1 MALPLQSNYTMK
13 FKVKNSK
20 VYQWIIGEENRTKML
35 MAINQPVTA
44 KQLSKRIGIPV
55 DTCSYL
61 FAKLTIKALLICL
74 NPGARNSRVYWL
86 TEFGIRCR
94 KQLHQDLDL
103 PYKEHNLPDINWHL
117 YGWVNFNHRSAIIKI
132 LTTPMQPAEIKKV
145 LRIRRPNIKIS
156 ANNVRD
162 IIKLFLARDIVIPVN
177 IRKKTYTRY
186 ELTDLGT
193 KLRQLLIR
201 ADAAL

>member
-1 MALPLQSNYTMK
+1 
-13 FKVKNSK
+13 
-20 VYQWIIGEENRTKML
+20 

-44 KQLSKRIGIPV
+44 KQLSQRTGIPV
-55 DTCSYL
+55 DTSSYL
-61 FAKLTIKALLICL
+61 LAKLKIKGLLTCL
-74 NPGARNSRVYWL
+74 NPGAIKSRLYGL

-94 KQLHQDLDL
+94 KQLHQVLGL
-103 PYKEHNLPDINWHL
+103 PHKEYNKPDINWHL

-162 IIKLFLARDIVIPVN
+162 IIKLFLARDIVRPVK
-177 IRKKTYTRY
+177 IRKRAHPRY

-193 KLRQLLIR
+193 KLRQLLLQ
-201 ADAAL
+201 ADAVL

>member
-1 MALPLQSNYTMK
+1 M
-13 FKVKNSK
+13 KNSN
-20 VYQWIIGEENRTKML
+20 VYQWIIEEENRKKIL
-35 MAINQPVTA
+35 IAINQPVTA

-61 FAKLTIKALLICL
+61 VAKFTFKGLLICL
-74 NPGARNSRVYWL
+74 NPGAIKSRLYGL
-86 TEFGIRCR
+86 TKFGIRCR
-94 KQLHQDLDL
+94 KQLHLDSNL
-103 PYKEHNLPDINWHL
+103 LYKEYNLPDINWHL

-132 LTTPMQPAEIKKV
+132 LTIPMQPAEIKKV

-162 IIKLFLARDIVIPVN
+162 IIKLFLARDIVSPVK
-177 IRKKTYTRY
+177 IRKKAHPRY

-193 KLRQLLIR
+193 KLRQLLLR
-201 ADAAL
+201 ADAVL

>member
-1 MALPLQSNYTMK
+1 M
-13 FKVKNSK
+13 KNSN
-20 VYQWIIGEENRTKML
+20 VYQWIIEEEKRKKIFI
-35 MAINQPVTA
+35 AINQPLTA
-44 KQLSKRIGIPV
+44 KQLSKRVGIPV

-61 FAKLTIKALLICL
+61 IAKFTFKGLLTCL
-74 NPGARNSRVYWL
+74 NPGAIKSRLYGL

-94 KQLHQDLDL
+94 KELHQILRL
-103 PYKEHNLPDINWHL
+103 PHKEYNKPDINWHL

-145 LRIRRPNIKIS
+145 LRIRHPNIKIS

-162 IIKLFLARDIVIPVN
+162 IIKLFLARDIVRPVK
-177 IRKKTYTRY
+177 IRKKAHPRY

-201 ADAAL
+201 ADAVL

>member
-1 MALPLQSNYTMK
+1 M
-13 FKVKNSK
+13 KNSK
-20 VYQWIIGEENRTKML
+20 VYQWIIEDENRRKIL

-44 KQLSKRIGIPV
+44 TQLSQRTGIPV

-61 FAKLTIKALLICL
+61 VAKSTIKGLLICL
-74 NPGARNSRVYWL
+74 NPGVRKSRVYWL

-94 KQLHQDLDL
+94 KQLHLDSNL
-103 PYKEHNLPDINWHL
+103 LYKEHNLPDINWHL
-117 YGWVNFNHRSAIIKI
+117 YGWVNFNHISAIIKI

-162 IIKLFLARDIVIPVN
+162 IIKLFLARNIVSPVK
-177 IRKKTYTRY
+177 IRKKAHPRY

-193 KLRQLLIR
+193 KLRQLLLR
-201 ADAAL
+201 ADAVL

>member
-1 MALPLQSNYTMK
+1 M
-13 FKVKNSK
+13 KNSN
-20 VYQWIIGEENRTKML
+20 VYQWIMENENRKNIL
-35 MAINQPVTA
+35 IAINQPLTA
-44 KQLSKRIGIPV
+44 KQLSKKVGIPV

-61 FAKLTIKALLICL
+61 IAKFTFKGLLTCL
-74 NPGARNSRVYWL
+74 NPGAIKSRLYGL

-94 KQLHQDLDL
+94 KQLYQILRL
-103 PYKEHNLPDINWHL
+103 PHKEYNKPDINWHL

-132 LTTPMQPAEIKKV
+132 LITPMQPAEIKRV

-162 IIKLFLARDIVIPVN
+162 IIKLFLARNIVRAVE
-177 IRKKTYTRY
+177 IRKKAHPRY

-193 KLRQLLIR
+193 KLRQLLLQ
-201 ADAAL
+201 ADAVL

>member
-1 MALPLQSNYTMK
+1 MK
-13 FKVKNSK
+13 NNK
-20 VYQWIIGEENRTKML
+20 VYQWLKEEENPRKIFI
-35 MAINQPVTA
+35 AINQPITA
-44 KQLSKRIGIPV
+44 RQLSQRTGIPV
-55 DTCSYL
+55 DTCSY
-61 FAKLTIKALLICL
+61 FIAKFTIKGLSICL
-74 NPGARNSRVYWL
+74 NLGAIKSRLYWL
-86 TEFGIRCR
+86 TEFGLRCQ
-94 KQLHQDLDL
+94 KQLHQDLNL
-103 PYKEHNLPDINWHL
+103 LYKEYNLPDINWHL

-145 LRIRRPNIKIS
+145 LRSRRPNIKIS

-162 IIKLFLARDIVIPVN
+162 IIKLFLARDIVSPVK
-177 IRKKTYTRY
+177 IRKKAHLRY

>member
-1 MALPLQSNYTMK
+1 
-13 FKVKNSK
+13 
-20 VYQWIIGEENRTKML
+20 
-35 MAINQPVTA
+35 
-44 KQLSKRIGIPV
+44 V

-61 FAKLTIKALLICL
+61 LGKFTVKGLSICL
-74 NPGARNSRVYWL
+74 NPGAIKSRLYWL
-86 TEFGIRCR
+86 TVFGLRCR
-94 KQLHQDLDL
+94 KQLHTDLKL
-103 PYKEHNLPDINWHL
+103 PYKEYNLPDINWHL

-132 LTTPMQPAEIKKV
+132 LTIPMQPAEIKKA

-162 IIKLFLARDIVIPVN
+162 IIKLFLARNIVRPVK
-177 IRKKTYTRY
+177 IRKKAHLRY

-193 KLRQLLIR
+193 KLRQLLLR